1 MQGNRL
7 GLIIPVL
14 SLSGKLQP
22 SLFACLKKR
31 KTGKRQTKAK
41 RVWVACGR
49 FVERLGEVD
58 YILRERER
66 KRGSRC
72 VRLSG
77 VPFFVCWR
85 TERGERESWTKLRN
99 ISQIFLSLAHV
110 LSHSWTRSF
119 KLLLL
124 TSFLSL
130 SLALLAQ
137 LFQLWPSFL
146 FFFFFFSGCFE
157 RQTVVLH
164 LSFFS
169 Q

>member
-14 SLSGKLQP
+14 SLLGKLQP
-22 SLFACLKKR
+22 SLYACLKTR

-58 YILRERER
+58 YILRESER
-66 KRGSRC
+66 KRGNRC

-119 KLLLL
+119 KLFLL

-130 SLALLAQ
+130 SCSVGSTFPTLTFL
-137 LFQLWPSFL
+137 PL
-146 FFFFFFSGCFE
+146 FFFFFLLA
-157 RQTVVLH
+157 VLKDR
-164 LSFFS
+164 L
-169 Q
+169 